1 MKSQQCIT
9 CLSVVALLVIICPFI
24 CASAAP
30 QSVMEET
37 TPTYTLYFG
46 DLHAHTSFSDGLG
59 TPEDAYKQARDNGA
73 DFMATTDHNYIL
85 SAEDWLA
92 TLAMAESCTENG
104 EFVAIAAF
112 EYFIP
117 GLGEINTF
125 NVPTMDLGV
134 WNPGYSGSR
143 VNALPTY
150 YESVAEREGVGLWVH
165 PTWAFSKEFDDFG
178 YRTDT
183 SDEAMGLLEVHNYG
197 NWEYYRQLD
206 DEPSYIMALDNG
218 WHVMPAATSD
228 THATNWIT
236 GYGARTALLA
246 ESLTRDHLYDAM
258 AAGRGYATVD
268 DNLRVDFK
276 LNGAFMGSTLSG
288 IDSTYAATIHIVDPD
303 DTPSDFITKV
313 EIISDGGRV
322 VDALDVNAAD
332 VTWTVTIHDGHASYF
347 YIRVSTASNIDG
359 NAGVTA
365 WTAPVWTGR

>member
-1 MKSQQCIT
+1 MTRRLHIT
-9 CLSVVALLVIICPFI
+9 CLSAVAMFVMICPFI
-24 CASAAP
+24 GAIAAP
-30 QSVMEET
+30 ESVTEET
-37 TPTYTLYFG
+37 EPTYYLYFG

-59 TPEDAYKQARDNGA
+59 TPEEAYRQARENGA
-73 DFMATTDHNYIL
+73 DFMATTDHNYVMSPDDWATTL
-85 SAEDWLA
+85 VMADENTED
-92 TLAMAESCTENG
+92 G
-104 EFVAIAAF
+104 VFIAIAGF
-112 EYFIP
+112 EHFIP

-134 WNPGYSGSR
+134 WNPGYSR
-143 VNALPTY
+143 LRQEALPTY
-150 YESVAEREGVGLWVH
+150 YETVAERDGIGMWVH
-165 PTWAFSKEFDDFG
+165 PTWAFSKEFDDFD

-183 SDEAMGLLEVHNYG
+183 SDQAMGLLEIHNYG

-236 GYGARTALLA
+236 GYGARTVLLA
-246 ESLTRDHLYDAM
+246 ESLTRHDLYDAM

-268 DNLRVDFK
+268 NNLRVDFR
-276 LNGAFMGSTLSG
+276 LNGALMGSTLSG
-288 IDSTYAATIHIVDPD
+288 IDSTYAAMMHVVDPD

-313 EIISDGGRV
+313 EIVSDGGRV
-322 VDALDVNAAD
+322 VDTLDVNAAD
-332 VTWTVTIHDGHASYF
+332 VTWTVTIEDDHASYF
-347 YIRVSTASNIDG
+347 YVRISTASNIDG